1 MVLSRSGQLKSI
13 WLSRILL
20 AQGTCI
26 PRIFPAYKKPERELP
41 QSKKSGTQVIG
52 MKGQNLVRLAKKR
65 SQLILDCSFSIN
77 NLKREGGG
85 RAAACASASRTDPAA
100 RVVNGRTKI
109 LIVICCE

>member
-65 SQLILDCSFSIN
+65 SQLILDCSFQLIILSA
-77 NLKREGGG
+77 REEVVPL
-85 RAAACASASRTDPAA
+85 RALLRAEQIRQ
-100 RVVNGRTKI
+100 RG
-109 LIVICCE
+109 L